1 MPPDIATELVAA
13 ARVAADL
20 DTRMERL
27 HDQVQETDRDDDAAA
42 AWEDDGGPVFE
53 DEPAAGPGEARPGDD
68 APGAS
73 TV

>member
-1 MPPDIATELVAA
+1 MHAVLIALALVIALA
-13 ARVAADL
+13 IK
-20 DTRMERL
+20 T
-27 HDQVQETDRDDDAAA
+27 
-42 AWEDDGGPVFE
+42 DDGGPVFE